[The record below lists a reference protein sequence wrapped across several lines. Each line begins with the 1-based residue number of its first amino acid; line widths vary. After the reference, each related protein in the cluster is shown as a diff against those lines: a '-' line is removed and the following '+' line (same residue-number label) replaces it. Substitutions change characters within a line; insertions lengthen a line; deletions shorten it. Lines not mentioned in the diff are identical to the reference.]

1 MALQIV
7 VNYQNQPVTYEVT
20 TQENEI
26 YYLRLNERE
35 IRRGDDYVPQKIIIR
50 RKGKVWVSDT
60 ETYADLIKELTR
72 QITKFSTQER
82 I

>member
-20 TQENEI
+20 NQENEI